1 MKTITTSLI
10 NQDFSPVAKKELK
23 KIQKN
28 YPETKAE
35 YETLK
40 AVGNAAEDQAC
51 EELEL
56 ITEEDF
62 EPADHRNSFML
73 SDTDFDKML
82 TRRQEIIIAK
92 GYDYPDK
99 DIVLSHD
106 ACQRLR
112 RAENDI
118 FKWMHENVREK
129 IGVTE
134 EELDRMVNH
143 WKYSKQLIE
152 LTLKLAV

>member
-10 NQDFSPVAKKELK
+10 QDFSPVAKKELK

-28 YPETKAE
+28 YLETKAE
-35 YETLK
+35 YATLK

-51 EELEL
+51 AELEL
-56 ITEEDF
+56 ITEEDL
-62 EPADHRNSFML
+62 EPATHHNSFML
-73 SDTDFDKML
+73 SEEDFDKML
-82 TRRQEIIIAK
+82 TRRQGIIISK
-92 GYDYPDK
+92 GYSYPNK
-99 DIVLSHD
+99 DLVLSHD
-106 ACQRLR
+106 AWNRLR
-112 RAENDI
+112 MAENDI
-118 FKWMHENVREK
+118 FKWLHENVREK

-152 LTLKLAV
+152 LTLKLQA

>member
-1 MKTITTSLI
+1 MKIITTSMI
-10 NQDFSPVAKKELK
+10 NNDFSPVAKKELK

-28 YPETKAE
+28 YLETKAE
-35 YETLK
+35 HATLK
-40 AVGNAAEDQAC
+40 AVENAAEDQAC

-56 ITEEDF
+56 ITEGDF
-62 EPADHRNSFML
+62 EPADHHNSFML
-73 SDTDFDKML
+73 SDEDTERML
-82 TRRQEIIIAK
+82 TRRQEIIIAQ

-99 DIVLSHD
+99 NLVFSHE
-106 ACQRLR
+106 AWQKLR

-118 FKWMHENVREK
+118 FKWMHENVRER

-134 EELDRMVNH
+134 EELDHMVNH

-152 LTLKLAV
+152 LTLKLQA

>member
-1 MKTITTSLI
+1 MKIITSSMI
-10 NQDFSPVAKKELK
+10 NGDFSPVAKKELK

-28 YPETKAE
+28 YLETKAE
-35 YETLK
+35 YATLN
-40 AVGNAAEDQAC
+40 AVENAAEDQAC

-62 EPADHRNSFML
+62 EPADHHNSFML
-73 SDTDFDKML
+73 SDADFDKML

-92 GYDYPDK
+92 GYDYPNK
-99 DIVLSHD
+99 DLVLSHE
-106 ACQRLR
+106 ARQRLR

-118 FKWMHENVREK
+118 FKWIHENVREK

-143 WKYSKQLIE
+143 WKYSQQLIE
-152 LTLKLAV
+152 LTLKLQV

>member
-10 NQDFSPVAKKELK
+10 QDFSPVAKKELR

-28 YPETKAE
+28 YLETKAE
-35 YETLK
+35 HETLK
-40 AVGNAAEDQAC
+40 AVENAAEDQAC
-51 EELEL
+51 SELEL

-62 EPADHRNSFML
+62 EPADHHNSFML
-73 SDTDFDKML
+73 SDADTERML
-82 TRRQEIIIAK
+82 TRRQEIIIAQ

-99 DIVLSHD
+99 DLVLSHD
-106 ACQRLR
+106 AWQRLR

-134 EELDRMVNH
+134 EEMDRMVSH

-152 LTLKLAV
+152 LTLKLQV

>member
-10 NQDFSPVAKKELK
+10 NQDFSPVAKKELR

-28 YPETKAE
+28 YLEVKAE
-35 YETLK
+35 YMTLK
-40 AVGNAAEDQAC
+40 AVENAAEDQAC

-73 SDTDFDKML
+73 SEEDTERML
-82 TRRQEIIIAK
+82 TRRQEIITAQ
-92 GYDYPDK
+92 GYNYPDK
-99 DIVLSHD
+99 DLVLSHD
-106 ACQRLR
+106 AWQRLR

-118 FKWMHENVREK
+118 FKWVHENVRER

-143 WKYSKQLIE
+143 WKYSQQLIE
-152 LTLKLAV
+152 LTLKLQA

>member
-1 MKTITTSLI
+1 MKTIITSQI
-10 NQDFSPVAKKELK
+10 NQEFSPVAKAELK

-28 YPETKAE
+28 YLETKAE
-35 YETLK
+35 YTTLK
-40 AVGNAAEDQAC
+40 AVENAAEDQAC

-62 EPADHRNSFML
+62 EPADHSNSFML
-73 SDTDFDKML
+73 SEEDTDRML
-82 TRRQEIIIAK
+82 TRRQEIIIAQ

-99 DIVLSHD
+99 DLVLSHD
-106 ACQRLR
+106 AWQRLR

-134 EELDRMVNH
+134 EELDRMVSH
-143 WKYSKQLIE
+143 WKYSQQLIE
-152 LTLKLAV
+152 LTLKLQA

>member
-1 MKTITTSLI
+1 MKTITPSMI
-10 NQDFSPVAKKELK
+10 NNDFSPVAKKELK

-28 YPETKAE
+28 YLETKAE
-35 YETLK
+35 HATLK
-40 AVGNAAEDQAC
+40 AVENAAEDQAC

-62 EPADHRNSFML
+62 EPADHHNSYML
-73 SDTDFDKML
+73 SDADFDKML
-82 TRRQEIIIAK
+82 TRRQEILLTQ
-92 GYDYPDK
+92 GYNCPDK
-99 DIVLSHD
+99 DFALSHD
-106 ACQRLR
+106 AWQRLR

-118 FKWMHENVREK
+118 FKWMHENVRER

-152 LTLKLAV
+152 LTLKLTV

>member
-1 MKTITTSLI
+1 MKVIISSMI
-10 NQDFSPVAKKELK
+10 NNDFSPVAKKELK

-28 YPETKAE
+28 YLEVKAE
-35 YETLK
+35 HAKLK
-40 AVGNAAEDQAC
+40 AVENAAEDQAC

-62 EPADHRNSFML
+62 EPADHSNSFML
-73 SDTDFDKML
+73 SEEDFDKML

-92 GYDYPDK
+92 GYSYPDK
-99 DIVLSHD
+99 NLVLSHD
-106 ACQRLR
+106 AWQRLR

-134 EELDRMVNH
+134 EELDYMVNH

-152 LTLKLAV
+152 LTLKLTV